1 MVVKAGRTRRK
12 PVLAEFDLAGHTA
25 IVTGGNRGIGL
36 GIARQ
41 LATAGA
47 DVAIWGRD
55 AEANAAAAGKLG
67 SRCRSYVCD
76 VSDETQVEAAMTA
89 TLSDLGPVS
98 SMFANAGRG
107 GSVVP
112 FTETTLPDWDSVI
125 DVNLRGAFL
134 SFRAAARAMIS
145 AGAGGSLVAT
155 SSVSTIHGA
164 ARGSAYAASKGAL
177 DAMVKALSVE
187 LARYGIRA
195 NAMVPGWIEVERT
208 ADAYA
213 RPEFQDRVLRRI
225 PARRWGTPD
234 DVGRTAVYLASPAS
248 SYLTGTSIVI
258 DGGYTVF

>member
-1 MVVKAGRTRRK
+1 
-12 PVLAEFDLAGHTA
+12 VLAEFDLRGHAA

-41 LATAGA
+41 LAIAGA
-47 DVAIWGRD
+47 DVAIWSRD
-55 AEANAAAAGKLG
+55 AGANRAAVSMLSEFGG
-67 SRCRSYVCD
+67 RYRSYACD
-76 VSDETQVEAAMTA
+76 VSDEQQVDAAMAA
-89 TLSDLGPVS
+89 TMTDLGPVS

-112 FTETTLPDWDSVI
+112 FTQLTLEEWDSVL

-134 SFRAAARAMIS
+134 SFRAAARSMIS
-145 AGAGGSLVAT
+145 AGTGGSLVAT

-164 ARGSAYAASKGAL
+164 PRAAAYAASKGAL
-177 DAMVKALSVE
+177 DAMVKSLAVE

-195 NAMVPGWIEVERT
+195 NAVVPGWIEVERT
-208 ADAYA
+208 AEHYA
-213 RPEFQDRVLRRI
+213 RPDFQARVLRRI
-225 PARRWGTPD
+225 PARRWGNAD